1 MEKDEREIFI
11 EKIRVLYNIRNFW
24 IKMLKKI
31 TKKKNIENENKR
43 IKEVHLKIIIIFVN
57 KYNAIKICEL

>member
-1 MEKDEREIFI
+1 
-11 EKIRVLYNIRNFW
+11 
-24 IKMLKKI
+24 MLKKI

-43 IKEVHLKIIIIFVN
+43 IKKVHLKIIIIFVN

>member
-1 MEKDEREIFI
+1 
-11 EKIRVLYNIRNFW
+11 
-24 IKMLKKI
+24 MLKKI